1 MSGPGFNMYSEP
13 VKSIALVFA
22 VNCNWHCAVGI
33 GGGFQHIYVGGGWN
47 DRFAG
52 LCETLTQ
59 RIPRSCAGIA
69 CGMEVGCR
77 IRSAGM
83 VGARLMTLPATTFSP
98 QPKTW
103 QVPVGVSFAEAR
115 SSTLWIRILAV
126 ATPLDFESTAVAW
139 DMATLTTHWRTPNH
153 SLKFE
158 KKLQYFPYFRI
169 VSLSEVTQFDQVS
182 NSFLWFPG
190 SYSPTWRQHGAGIVR
205 CCGVLQ
211 VFWMEHTM
219 W

>member
-1 MSGPGFNMYSEP
+1 MIPSFWDVFLRWPCAISHQKLHKNLGGLTRPEATREKEIVWVGFLPPCHVSERQGFFVCCFSGASFNFRFLQTKKGTFLLSGPGFNMYSEP

-33 GGGFQHIYVGGGWN
+33 GGGFQHVYVGGGWN

-59 RIPRSCAGIA
+59 RITRSCPGIA

-115 SSTLWIRILAV
+115 SSTLWIRIL
-126 ATPLDFESTAVAW
+126 
-139 DMATLTTHWRTPNH
+139 H
-153 SLKFE
+153 
-158 KKLQYFPYFRI
+158 
-169 VSLSEVTQFDQVS
+169 
-182 NSFLWFPG
+182 
-190 SYSPTWRQHGAGIVR
+190 
-205 CCGVLQ
+205 
-211 VFWMEHTM
+211 
-219 W
+219 